1 MGNHLFSIFPKWYG
15 SEFISALGGAL
26 SLYLGISLAMFF
38 ELMEFFIVL
47 FKNVWGYAL
56 KGRKHSEEKSAFLWE
71 FEVKYV
77 VFFFRSPDGL
87 GRSKS
92 ANTMP
97 LRNARRVPKLPYYL
111 LLSVRNLYK

>member
-56 KGRKHSEEKSAFLWE
+56 KGRKPSEEFFLLFVGICGKKCVLQEVARWPRTKFVGKYYATTQCNKSAQIAP
-71 FEVKYV
+71 
-77 VFFFRSPDGL
+77 SPTTL
-87 GRSKS
+87 CS
-92 ANTMP
+92 
-97 LRNARRVPKLPYYL
+97 
-111 LLSVRNLYK
+111 